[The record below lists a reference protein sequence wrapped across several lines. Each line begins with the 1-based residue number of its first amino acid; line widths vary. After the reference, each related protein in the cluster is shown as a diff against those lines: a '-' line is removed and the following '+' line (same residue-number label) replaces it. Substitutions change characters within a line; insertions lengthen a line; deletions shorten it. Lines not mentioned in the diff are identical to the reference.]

1 MMQQTLTETVRLST
15 GIPDAQGRPG
25 QVALV
30 GHIEEAIGSTGHVVG
45 ACPTGVGKSFSLLAP
60 AMVAAA
66 KHGQRTIISTE
77 SLSLLSQI
85 LDKDAPVAA
94 AACEKTTGTK
104 PKVAVLKG
112 FSNYVCSQTARDT
125 AETLTNTVGTRPSLP
140 SLRSKLKKLMTR
152 KDVTLDGRPF
162 DAANGVPLL
171 LWALSLTADMAGDKQ
186 AYEGNVT
193 PELWETVSVGP
204 SECLGDS
211 CPLFDMCK
219 PRGARARA
227 AEADIV
233 VTNHSML
240 AVQAAKGVPVLI
252 GNKTLG
258 EFHIIMIDEAHALP
272 ANVRSAG
279 ASEVSAAIVN
289 GLAKAVGR
297 TLDESEKKV
306 QQLVREGQALAEEL
320 NDELEAMARGTKPGE
335 TCKIKETA
343 DPVEHSGDMMIAWAR
358 SVKGALEGAGRSS
371 NMKAKLQAKRLSGR
385 LDAFIANV
393 TQVKLH
399 RIGTARWLE
408 LKTPAATAKNQT
420 PYWTANASPV
430 NISGLLQTNLWTA
443 PVMADEDDEMAQA
456 MKEAGEPV
464 ETEVE
469 TYPMTVIAVSATL
482 PSRFG
487 YQVGLKAENVNYP
500 SPFDKA
506 YENSL
511 LYIPKLTPEEI
522 PEMYPGWRPGTK
534 GRFDP
539 RLHQA
544 WAAKKNVELVDA
556 NAGSGLILS
565 ANSAAGKAYTEAL
578 RRAAKGRWQVL
589 SQWDGLSTRQL
600 INTWRDD
607 ESSVMVG
614 TKSFMTGVDAKGRTC
629 SLVTIDRIPRA
640 AGNPVDD
647 ARVEALMDALQIGK
661 WSADTYVYV
670 SDAALLLEQALGRL
684 IRSMSD
690 FGMAAI
696 LDPRMLKTGP
706 SSYPEPTRKVYKD
719 AAARFSKVTTSQA
732 AAEEYLHRISAA
744 ALTLAA

>member
-25 QVALV
+25 QVSLV

-66 KHGQRTIISTE
+66 KLGQRSIISTE
-77 SLSLLSQI
+77 SLSLQAQI
-85 LDKDAPVAA
+85 LEKDAPVAA
-94 AACEKTTGTK
+94 AACEKVTGTR

-112 FSNYVCSQTARDT
+112 FSNYVCGQTARDT
-125 AETLTNTVGTRPSLP
+125 AETLTDTAGTRPSLP
-140 SLRSKLKKLMTR
+140 SLRSKLKRLLTR

-162 DAANGVPLL
+162 DVANGVPLL
-171 LWALSLTADMAGDKQ
+171 LWALSLSTNTAGDKQ
-186 AYEGNVT
+186 SYEGTIT

-211 CPLFDMCK
+211 CPLFDACK
-219 PRGARARA
+219 PRGARAKA

-272 ANVRSAG
+272 GNVRSAG
-279 ASEVSAAIVN
+279 ASEVSASTVN
-289 GLAKAVGR
+289 ALTRSVAR
-297 TLDESEKKV
+297 TLDESDSKV
-306 QQLVREGQALAEEL
+306 AHLIKEGHALAEEL
-320 NDELEAMARGTKPGE
+320 NDELAAMARGTNPGE

-343 DPVEHSGDMMIAWAR
+343 DPVEHSGDMMIGWAR
-358 SVKGALEGAGRSS
+358 SIKNALEPVTRSS
-371 NMKAKLQAKRLSGR
+371 NVKAKLQAKRLGGR

-393 TQVKLH
+393 AQVKLH
-399 RIGTARWLE
+399 RVGTARWLE
-408 LKTPAATAKNQT
+408 LKTPPATAKNQA

-430 NISGLLQTNLWTA
+430 NISGLLQANLWTA
-443 PVMADEDDEMAQA
+443 PVMADEDDELAQA
-456 MKEAGEPV
+456 MKEAGEPLEE
-464 ETEVE
+464 ETE

-487 YQVGLKAENVNYP
+487 YQIGLTAENVNYP
-500 SPFDKA
+500 SPFDAA
-506 YENSL
+506 YENSM
-511 LYIPKLTPEEI
+511 LYIPKLSAAEI

-539 RLHQA
+539 RLHQE

-565 ANSAAGKAYTEAL
+565 ANAAAGKAYTEAL

-600 INTWRDD
+600 INIWRDD

-647 ARVEALMDALQIGK
+647 ARVEAIMDALQIGK

-684 IRSMSD
+684 IRSVSD